1 MTVVLTT
8 TAQFLYR
15 APSEKA
21 LTLGRLATSDAGY
34 IDGNQMTV
42 NVLIGGILWM
52 DRMIV
57 FHALTKHPS
66 SIGHLIFVSHDW
78 FLPSSR
84 NHV

>member
-34 IDGNQMTV
+34 SDGNQMTV
-42 NVLIGGILWM
+42 NVPIGGIL
-52 DRMIV
+52 
-57 FHALTKHPS
+57 
-66 SIGHLIFVSHDW
+66 
-78 FLPSSR
+78 
-84 NHV
+84 